1 MTEAGAHEPQ
11 PVEPTREKHIMTTET
26 PRPVEASADEPS
38 EPAARDGAIQMLL
51 DKILSVGVD
60 GLGPMKGARQVA
72 EEHLAAHPDVEDAV
86 ARIIATHV
94 RLAAATGF
102 ATGMGGLLTLPVTI
116 PADAAVFYVLAGR
129 CAAAVAH
136 ARGYDV
142 TADEVRSVI
151 LISLLGAGG
160 TALLADVGVTIG
172 NKAAMSA
179 LKSLPGSAVFAIN
192 KRVGFRL
199 LTKFG
204 STGVINLVR
213 VIPLV
218 GGGTG
223 AVVNAGS
230 MRGIGRYA
238 GKNFPA
244 RVQVG
249 GSATT

>member
-1 MTEAGAHEPQ
+1 
-11 PVEPTREKHIMTTET
+11 
-26 PRPVEASADEPS
+26 
-38 EPAARDGAIQMLL
+38 
-51 DKILSVGVD
+51 
-60 GLGPMKGARQVA
+60 MKGAQQVA

-116 PADAAVFYVLAGR
+116 PADIAAFYVLAGR

-172 NKAAMSA
+172 NKAALAA
-179 LKSLPGSAVFAIN
+179 LKALPGSALLAIN
-192 KRVGFRL
+192 KRVGFKL

-204 STGVINLVR
+204 STGVINLVK

-223 AVVNAGS
+223 AVVNVAS

-244 RVQVG
+244 HVQVD